1 MSTRNVRLEMYSRKI
16 LSTVSLYGSILNLS
30 TRRRSPLRLSNK
42 EIDKTLLLE
51 GEFRTSWPFL
61 TLPNGSGGRG
71 HRGPRE
77 PNYTREPNPHLS
89 PKYWEID
96 EDVSAVL
103 KTVKTHSH
111 LSFL

>member
-61 TLPNGSGGRG
+61 TLPNGSVGRG
-71 HRGPRE
+71 HKGPRE
-77 PNYTREPNPHLS
+77 PNSN
-89 PKYWEID
+89 WEID